1 VSVEWD
7 GQALRPFR
15 KSITVL
21 TRAGMN
27 FQTLNDIFFSIAERD
42 QPELMLQLV
51 GEKWQPISSKQ
62 FVAKVH
68 SVTAALRSWG
78 ISRGDRVSILS
89 ENRHEW
95 VVADFACFL
104 LGAVAVPIYT
114 TLTAEQ
120 TCHMLRD
127 SGARAIFVSTDRH
140 LEKVFSVLESTAVEK
155 VVVMDDVTDS
165 RALRMSELMR
175 SPGNDDL
182 VLLGRKTQSSD
193 LATIIYTS
201 GTTGV
206 PKGVMLTHGNMTA
219 NITAFCRDFGFS
231 LGMRCISFLPLS
243 HVTARAV
250 DLGLLHRGVTLA
262 HLPQLE
268 KLPQTLR
275 EVRPDILLSVPRVY
289 EKVHS
294 QVELQASKFPKKQI
308 YRWAL
313 NVGRVH
319 RQEVLAGRTPA
330 SLSWKLAHKLV
341 FSKISAG
348 VGGRVSIF
356 ISGGAPLGRQ
366 LAEWYADV
374 GIRIHEGYGLTET
387 SPVIAVNVPGAHR
400 VGSVGK
406 PLANVQVRIA
416 DDGEIL
422 VRAPSVFQ
430 GYWNKPEET
439 EAAFVDG
446 WFKTGDIGRVDDD
459 GYLYVTDRKKDLL
472 KTSGGKFVAP
482 QPIENALKHN
492 PLVAEAVVVGDKR
505 KFPAVLIFPNFPAL
519 ETRAKDKGLAFASR
533 QELIELAAVRA
544 RYAEIVDEVNQQ
556 LARFEKLKEF
566 RLVAKELSASA
577 GTLTASMKLRRRAI
591 EEQFKNKIEEMYAET
606 T

>member
-1 VSVEWD
+1 
-7 GQALRPFR
+7 
-15 KSITVL
+15 
-21 TRAGMN
+21 MN
-27 FQTLNDIFFSIAERD
+27 LQTLNDIFFSIAGRD
-42 QPELMLQLV
+42 QHELMLQLV
-51 GEKWQPISSKQ
+51 GETWQPVSSQQ
-62 FVAKVH
+62 FVSKVGG
-68 SVTAALRSWG
+68 VVAALQSWG
-78 ISRGDRVSILS
+78 ISRGDRISILG

-104 LGAVAVPIYT
+104 IGAVAVPIYT

-120 TCHMLRD
+120 TAHMLRD

-155 VVVMDDVTDS
+155 VVVMDDVTDG
-165 RALRMSELMR
+165 RALRMSELM
-175 SPGNDDL
+175 SVPAEVDL
-182 VLLGRKTQSSD
+182 ISLGREVQPSD

-250 DLGLLHRGVTLA
+250 DLGLLNRGVTLA

-268 KLPQTLR
+268 KLPQALR
-275 EVRPDILLSVPRVY
+275 KVRPDILLGVPRVY

-294 QVELQASKFPKKQI
+294 QVDLQASKFPKKQI
-308 YRWAL
+308 YRWSL
-313 NVGRVH
+313 KVGRAH
-319 RQEVLAGRTPA
+319 RKEVLAGRTPT
-330 SLSWKLAHKLV
+330 SPSWKLAHRLV
-341 FSKISAG
+341 YSKISAG

-366 LAEWYADV
+366 LAEWYADI
-374 GIRIHEGYGLTET
+374 GIRIYEGYGLTET
-387 SPVIAVNVPGAHR
+387 SPVIAVNVAGAHR

-406 PLANVQVRIA
+406 PLANVQVRVA

-422 VRAPSVFQ
+422 VGAPSVFQ
-430 GYWNKPEET
+430 GYWNMPEET
-439 EAAFVDG
+439 KAAFVDG
-446 WFKTGDIGRVDDD
+446 WFKTGDIGRLDED

-519 ETRAKDKGLAFASR
+519 ESRAKEKALPFTSR
-533 QELIELAAVRA
+533 HELIELAAVRA
-544 RYAEIVDEVNQQ
+544 RYAEIVAEVNQQ
-556 LARFEKLKEF
+556 LAQFEKLKEF
-566 RLVAKELSASA
+566 RLVAEELSASG
-577 GTLTASMKLRRRAI
+577 GTLTASLKLRRRAI
-591 EEQFKNKIEEMYAET
+591 EEQFRNKIEEMYAEPN
-606 T
+606 